1 MRIQNPYSF
10 PEGYEPGFVPL
21 NQEEGILDINHP
33 SSLTWVEESHII
45 PEILSLRCTLRPI
58 PLANKLPKIRLIAE
72 NEALEEVLLYEEDTV
87 LSGYN
92 REIKSSQWQG
102 IALEYVGVGHG
113 TQQNQTFTFSGKTLP
128 SGQIESGNPLYLKPF
143 AVETQPFQMR
153 TTTVGHGHIL
163 SSPPGVIDTK
173 VLRGYGGYYQPGTL
187 LAEVEQV
194 YYALT
199 SNYDKTRIRLYSS
212 ALLQA
217 QHTPA
222 PRGGREFNQDVLFSP
237 TPREEEYL
245 SLKGAIAAGY
255 ARFSI
260 KTDWGQIRYS
270 SYLCEPVPGHP
281 NFVMVS
287 FRP

>member
-10 PEGYEPGFVPL
+10 PQGYEPGFVPL
-21 NQEEGILDINHP
+21 NQEQRLLDITHP
-33 SSLTWVEESHII
+33 SICTLLEESKIV
-45 PEILSLRCTLRPI
+45 PETLILRCALHPI
-58 PLANKLPKIRLIAE
+58 PIANKLPKVRLIAE
-72 NEALEEVLLYEEDTV
+72 NEPLEETFLYEEETV
-87 LSGYN
+87 LPGYN
-92 REIKSSQWQG
+92 REVKSSQWQG
-102 IALEYVGVGHG
+102 IALEYVGIGQG
-113 TQQNQTFTFSGKTLP
+113 THQNQTFTFSGKTLP
-128 SGQIESGNPLYLKPF
+128 SGQIESANPLYLKPF
-143 AVETQPFQMR
+143 AIENQSFQMR
-153 TTTVGHGHIL
+153 TITVGHGHIL

-173 VLRGYGGYYQPGTL
+173 ILRGYGGYYQPGTL
-187 LAEVEQV
+187 LADVEQV

-222 PRGGREFNQDVLFSP
+222 PRGGREFNQDVMFSP
-237 TPREEEYL
+237 APREEEYL

-255 ARFSI
+255 ARLSV
-260 KTDWGQIRYS
+260 KMDWGQIPYS

-281 NFVMVS
+281 NLVTVS